1 MPAGLEGEVKPA
13 RERGHESVMTYSWK
27 AVGDDLF
34 SLTFL
39 SVHVCHYY
47 FEMLTDI
54 HKNLLLRQ
62 ERERQRQMILEM

>member
-54 HKNLLLRQ
+54 KKTCCFDK
-62 ERERQRQMILEM
+62 RERGKGK